1 MRASFASGILFKST
15 SGMLT
20 NFVVDDDHLMRL
32 IEEAQKLGKHRTQE
46 EAVETALKEY
56 VHERQ
61 QQRNT

>member
-1 MRASFASGILFKST
+1 M
-15 SGMLT
+15 
-20 NFVVDDDHLMRL
+20 NFVVDDDHLVRL
-32 IEEAQKLGKHRTQE
+32 IEEAQKLGRHRTQE

>member
-1 MRASFASGILFKST
+1 
-15 SGMLT
+15 MLK

-32 IEEAQKLGKHRTQE
+32 IEEAQKLGQHRTRK

-56 VHERQ
+56 VQERQ